1 MAKSKRQPPDVIKP
15 GVAARLL
22 RLSERRVQDLARL
35 GWIAR
40 PYTVEGVVQGYLKF
54 FRDEQRRAAR
64 VAVDGVVQRE
74 RARKLKIGNDLNEAS
89 LVEVGEVVATLD
101 DISGQVKAGLVAIVA
116 ATDDVV
122 LRHKLGKGIDEVLT
136 GIARRSERAVSD
148 LVAGRD
154 VANGADGANGAA
166 DDGAADDGAADDG
179 AADDAEQGATLPR
192 LQ

>member
-40 PYTVEGVVQGYLKF
+40 PYTVAGVVQGYLRFLK
-54 FRDEQRRAAR
+54 DEQRRANR
-64 VAVDGVVQRE
+64 VAVDGQVQRE
-74 RARKLKIGNDLNEAS
+74 RARKFKLANDVLDGS
-89 LVEVGEVVATLD
+89 LVEVEDVVATLD
-101 DISGQVKAGLVAIVA
+101 DISGQVKAGLAAIVA
-116 ATDDVV
+116 ATDDVA
-122 LRHKLGKGIDEVLT
+122 LRRRLEDGICEVIA

-148 LVAGRD
+148 LAAGRD
-154 VANGADGANGAA
+154 VTNGADIENGENGPA
-166 DDGAADDGAADDG
+166 
-179 AADDAEQGATLPR
+179 AADDAEPSAARSR